1 MKKHGLT
8 KILAVILLVIVLL
21 SWVVKGRSDAVAPI
35 ALGDVVMNYFQSFY
49 YFDVMLFILVV
60 GGFYGL
66 LEHVDGYKNLIS
78 KIANGAKKK
87 KLVVFII
94 AIVFALLSSLAGL
107 NLMLLIFIPFAIS
120 LVVALGYDKIVA
132 LFSTV
137 GAVAVGMIGGIFT
150 TIRISSNYYG
160 VSYTTYSELVGLEDK
175 WATLIPNII
184 LFVLALIILI
194 VFLNL
199 RMNKVQD
206 QDEEVEEKEEKKITK
221 KEEIK
226 EEVKVVKEETKAPKK
241 ETKPTKTTDT
251 KAKKTTTSKKKA
263 PAKSTK
269 KTTKKNLS
277 AAKKDDTIVIKKD
290 KKGRTL
296 PLIIIMLVLLV
307 LLVLGYLPWNSLFGI
322 SVFDDFHT
330 WLTEIKIGDYALFTN
345 IISSNIT
352 AFGNWASLGVTYIIA
367 MFLIVVITIIIKFVY
382 KIKFNDIFD
391 YYVEGMKKTLPA
403 ILLIMLAYTVLVCT
417 YNNGFME
424 TIISSASDAFGDNPV
439 INALIAIIGSVLNVD
454 LPYVAQGIFAP
465 IVNALPDTAN
475 LKVYAVLFQGIYGLV
490 QIIGPTSIL
499 MITCLSISDVS
510 YKDWFKNIWKFV
522 LILLLAVFAAAIIAG
537 LM

>member
-35 ALGDVVMNYFQSFY
+35 ALGDVVMNYFQLFY

-66 LEHVDGYKNLIS
+66 LEHIDGYKNLIS

-94 AIVFALLSSLAGL
+94 TIVFALLSSLAGL

-160 VSYTTYSELVGLEDK
+160 VSYTTYSELVGLENK

-206 QDEEVEEKEEKKITK
+206 QDEEVEKKKITK

-241 ETKPTKTTDT
+241 ETKSTKTTDT

-330 WLTEIKIGDYALFTN
+330 WLTGIKIGDYALFTS

-352 AFGNWASLGVTYIIA
+352 AFGNWASTNSGLTYIIA
-367 MFLIVVITIIIKFVY
+367 MFLIVVITMIIKFIY

-391 YYVEGMKKTLPA
+391 YYAEGMKKTLPA
-403 ILLIMLAYTVLVCT
+403 ILLIMLAYTVLVCA

-424 TIISSASDAFGDNPV
+424 TIISSASDTFGDNPV
-439 INALIAIIGSVLNVD
+439 INALIAIVGSVLNVD
-454 LPYVAQGIFAP
+454 ILYVSQGIFAP

>member
-8 KILAVILLVIVLL
+8 KILAVILLVVVLL

-94 AIVFALLSSLAGL
+94 TIVFALLSSLAGL
-107 NLMLLIFIPFAIS
+107 NLILLIFIPFAIS

-137 GAVAVGMIGGIFT
+137 GAVAVGIIGGIFT
-150 TIRISSNYYG
+150 TIKISSSYYG
-160 VSYTTYSELVGLEDK
+160 VSYTTYSELVGLENK
-175 WATLIPNII
+175 WAALIPNII
-184 LFVLALIILI
+184 LLVLALIILI

-241 ETKPTKTTDT
+241 ETKTTKTTDT
-251 KAKKTTTSKKKA
+251 KNKKNTTSKKKA

-296 PLIIIMLVLLV
+296 PLIIMMLVLLV

-330 WLTEIKIGDYALFTN
+330 WLTGIKIGDYALFTS

-352 AFGNWASLGVTYIIA
+352 AFGNWANLGSTYIIA
-367 MFLIVVITIIIKFVY
+367 MLLIVVITIIIKFVY

-391 YYVEGMKKTLPA
+391 YYAEGMKKTLPA

-424 TIISSASDAFGDNPV
+424 TIISSASDALGDNPV
-439 INALIAIIGSVLNVD
+439 INALIAIVGSVLNVD
-454 LPYVAQGIFAP
+454 ILYVSQGIFAP